1 MLLLALA
8 TAGCTSAPAGT
19 PPITPGTAS
28 QPREVI
34 IVARDDR
41 FSPAV
46 LDLVPGETIMLHVLN
61 GGLETH
67 EAIIGDEAVQT
78 AWEVAEADANDPPPP
93 PGPTPVASVPPELA
107 GLRVV
112 VRSGE
117 RSDVVWTVPGTQ
129 GLIVGC
135 HIPGHYA
142 RGMRSP
148 VRFVTPGAISSTT

>member
-1 MLLLALA
+1 
-8 TAGCTSAPAGT
+8 
-19 PPITPGTAS
+19 
-28 QPREVI
+28 VI

-41 FSPAV
+41 YTPAV
-46 LDLVPGETIMLHVLN
+46 LELVPGETILLHVLN

-78 AWEVAEADANDPPPP
+78 AWEAAEADANDPPPP
-93 PGPTPVASVPPELA
+93 PGPTPAVSVAPDLA

-112 VRSGE
+112 VKSGE
-117 RSDVVWTVPGTQ
+117 RSDVVWAVPATP

-148 VRFVTPGAISSTT
+148 VQFVTPGAVPSTT